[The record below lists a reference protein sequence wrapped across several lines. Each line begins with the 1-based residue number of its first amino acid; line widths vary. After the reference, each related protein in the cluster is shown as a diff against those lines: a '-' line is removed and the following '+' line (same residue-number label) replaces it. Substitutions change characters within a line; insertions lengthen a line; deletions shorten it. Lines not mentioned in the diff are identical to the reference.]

1 MVLKHEG
8 SRAFPLP
15 RKQRRQAA
23 NPEKQFQRREAWPS
37 LLALEPGRRWPQQQA
52 LGQGLRRTGGSG
64 AREALHFMP
73 MFFSIVQLA
82 LGILLL
88 FYQERHFGRGAS
100 FFKRMCSL
108 STPVLNR
115 KKSGKNNICSL
126 CHILKFVQNMRMGI

>member
-8 SRAFPLP
+8 SRAFPIP

-23 NPEKQFQRREAWPS
+23 NPEEQFQRREAWPS
-37 LLALEPGRRWPQQQA
+37 LLVLEPSRRWPQQQA
-52 LGQGLRRTGGSG
+52 LGQGLRRTRDSG
-64 AREALHFMP
+64 AREALRAMP
-73 MFFSIVQLA
+73 VLFSIVQLT
-82 LGILLL
+82 LCILLL

-115 KKSGKNNICSL
+115 KNLEKTIYVL
-126 CHILKFVQNMRMGI
+126 FATY